1 MGWWLSSGNMSFW
14 PGPWQRTTLGTGLGK
29 MRSVLEGT
37 LSRGPSERWGQELR
51 AGTGS
56 RKRCPQW
63 LAYRTKCSEVMEG
76 KRSDQ
81 NSWKNS
87 REGSIQISLT
97 CLHVAAK
104 RQGHEAN
111 WVSWSSSLISH
122 STDQQSLVYNS
133 KLQRLWKNESFSYL
147 NHLAARPDLTWTDLM
162 TTRDRHRSRVI
173 YSRYLSHSVWIF
185 MWIAADILMCLI
197 TVYCPR
203 SRWGCYI
210 TDSKCTGSLF

>member
-1 MGWWLSSGNMSFW
+1 MGWWLSAGNMSFW
-14 PGPWQRTTLGTGLGK
+14 PGPWQRTRLGPSLGK
-29 MRSVLEGT
+29 MLSVLEGT
-37 LSRGPSERWGQELR
+37 LRQGPGERCGQEFR
-51 AGTGS
+51 PGTGS
-56 RKRCPQW
+56 GKRCPQW
-63 LAYRTKCSEVMEG
+63 LAKCSEVMEG

-97 CLHVAAK
+97 CLHAATK

-122 STDQQSLVYNS
+122 STDQQSLVHNS
-133 KLQRLWKNESFSYL
+133 KLRRALKNESFFYL
-147 NHLAARPDLTWTDLM
+147 SHLAASPDLMWTDLM
-162 TTRDRHRSRVI
+162 ATRDRHGSRVI

-203 SRWGCYI
+203 SCWECYI
-210 TDSKCTGSLF
+210 TYSKGTGSLF